1 MNTEQLKDYERL
13 KNENAKLAQEVSRL
27 KSRLMEKTYENIKI
41 RNTAKELAFQVEVKT
56 ETIKNYKEAVERF
69 NKKVYIERVFNPY
82 LKLL

>member
-41 RNTAKELAFQVEVKT
+41 RNTAKELAFHVEVKT

-69 NKKVYIERVFNPY
+69 NKKGYIERVFNPY